1 MQVVVAI
8 AVLIGLALLSAGA
21 ARRSIGN
28 RLAAMAVS
36 GLWGAALVGVMLG
49 PDATGLINQ
58 GTRQEPGTRELA
70 TPLVMATLGWVGMMI
85 GLQARRDVLRRVPAP
100 VWRLVWMDAL
110 VTAAVWGPIAWMA
123 VSWAFAEARA
133 DARVGVFVVL
143 VASMLGWSSETRSVR
158 APGTA
163 RADEPEFAVRA
174 SGAIA
179 SIATVCVFGLGGF
192 AVVAVRRR
200 ILDPD
205 SVAIGVVG
213 GVAWVVL
220 AVVAGGVLG
229 RLGLSLAGRSRG
241 NQLVAFLGTLTLV
254 AGVATKVGASAMLCC
269 ALVGAA
275 IGNAKGFGA
284 REFERYLFRA
294 EITVATLLGLLVG
307 IACSL
312 EVRGPDAAV
321 VAAMVGWRI
330 VAKPWIA
337 RLGFGAPAGRDVV
350 RFGVMRAHPIGLA
363 AALALT
369 LMIGR
374 EESGRVCLMMV
385 ATTLVCDLS
394 ARWLSRRR
402 ERTDAVVPA
411 QGSAA

>member
-8 AVLIGLALLSAGA
+8 AVLIGLALLSAGL

-36 GLWGAALVGVMLG
+36 GLWGAALVGVLLG
-49 PDATGLINQ
+49 PDAVGLINE
-58 GTRQEPGTRELA
+58 GTREDPGTRDLA
-70 TPLVMATLGWVGMMI
+70 TPLVMVTLGWVGMMI
-85 GLQARRDVLRRVPAP
+85 GLQARRDVLRRVPER
-100 VWRLVWMDAL
+100 VWRMVRTDAL

-123 VSWAFAEARA
+123 VSWAFAGSRA
-133 DARVGVFVVL
+133 DARVGVFVAL

-158 APGTA
+158 APGA
-163 RADEPEFAVRA
+163 ERADEPEFALRA
-174 SGAIA
+174 SGAIL
-179 SIATVCVFGLGGF
+179 SIATVCVFGVGAF

-205 SVAIGVVG
+205 SVLIGVVG

-220 AVVAGGVLG
+220 AVVAGGLLG

-275 IGNAKGFGA
+275 IGNARGFGA

-312 EVRGPDAAV
+312 DVRGPDAAV

-337 RLGFGAPAGRDVV
+337 RLGCEAQAGGDVV

-363 AALALT
+363 VALALT

-374 EESGRVCLMMV
+374 EESGRACLMMV

-394 ARWLSRRR
+394 ARGLSRRR
-402 ERTDAVVPA
+402 ERTDAAAPA
-411 QGSAA
+411 PGGAA